1 MWSSENR
8 EEFLSCISD
17 LIDLPEV
24 QAMAQVHQ
32 HVDVNCLDHCIFVS
46 YLSFLFCKKFHLNY
60 TDAARGGL
68 LHDLFLYDWHVKGS
82 HQGMHGFTHPKAALR
97 NASKI
102 CDLTEREKDIIVKHM
117 WPLTIRFPRYRES
130 FVVSGADK
138 ICALAEMFHIYHW
151 MKIGRRLNVVPA
163 AAVV

>member
-1 MWSSENR
+1 MCLERTMWSSENR

-82 HQGMHGFTHPKAALR
+82 H
-97 NASKI
+97 
-102 CDLTEREKDIIVKHM
+102 
-117 WPLTIRFPRYRES
+117 
-130 FVVSGADK
+130 
-138 ICALAEMFHIYHW
+138 
-151 MKIGRRLNVVPA
+151 
-163 AAVV
+163 